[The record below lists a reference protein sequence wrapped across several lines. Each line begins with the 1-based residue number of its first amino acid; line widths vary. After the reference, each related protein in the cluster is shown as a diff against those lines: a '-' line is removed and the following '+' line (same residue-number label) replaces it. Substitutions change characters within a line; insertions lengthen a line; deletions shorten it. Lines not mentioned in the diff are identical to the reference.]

1 MDEPFFG
8 LRMEP
13 RSWRSNQLGRAEH
26 ELAGAEE
33 RKQWVDGEVR
43 CIVLWADTAVA
54 EGLFVRRWEEEDGAY
69 RYRTKE
75 SAPEP
80 RTSTGK
86 KLLQ

>member
-33 RKQWVDGEVR
+33 RKQWVDT
-43 CIVLWADTAVA
+43 I
-54 EGLFVRRWEEEDGAY
+54 
-69 RYRTKE
+69 
-75 SAPEP
+75 
-80 RTSTGK
+80 
-86 KLLQ
+86 